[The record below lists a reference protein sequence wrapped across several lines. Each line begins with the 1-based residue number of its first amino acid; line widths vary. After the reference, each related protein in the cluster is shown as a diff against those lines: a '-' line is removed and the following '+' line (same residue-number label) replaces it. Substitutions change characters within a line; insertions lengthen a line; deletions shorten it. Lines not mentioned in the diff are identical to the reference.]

1 MAILFDR
8 RSKEGASSA
17 LEKLRNSL
25 GAHSNRLLALGIA
38 GIAVV
43 VLAVWYIWG
52 SGGSSVH
59 SHDAPAVRVARVAR
73 RDMAVVEH
81 TLGTVIANQLV
92 QITARVQGTLDAV
105 HFKEGQF
112 VHRGDLLFEIDP
124 RPFQV
129 ALHEASALL
138 LRDQALLRNAQR
150 DRQRYDMLARQNA
163 ISSQLRDTSAANADA
178 LIGTVAADQAA
189 VAGAEL
195 NLSYTQIRSPVDGKT
210 GPLLVQPGD
219 MVTPSGT
226 APLITV
232 AQIQPV
238 KVSFNLPQSDLPR
251 IQARQ
256 KAGGLMASLEA
267 SDASGA
273 RLAAPVDFVS
283 NAVSAQSGTIE
294 LRATFD
300 NRDAVLVPGALIN
313 VTVSLDDLRSAL
325 VVPRNAINDGP
336 NGTYV
341 YVIVGG
347 KAERRDVQVLFDDS
361 RDIAVSGSV
370 SPADQ
375 VVTEGQLLV
384 VAGAPVKVL
393 APPATS
399 GAGQPV
405 GKRRGGKSGARP

>member
-8 RSKEGASSA
+8 RSKDGAPSA
-17 LEKLRNSL
+17 LERLRS
-25 GAHSNRLLALGIA
+25 AVATQSKRRLALGIVGVA
-38 GIAVV
+38 L
-43 VLAVWYIWG
+43 VLLAAWYVWG
-52 SGGSSVH
+52 SGGSNAHHQS
-59 SHDAPAVRVARVAR
+59 APTVRVARVAR

-92 QITARVQGTLDAV
+92 QITARVQGTLEAV
-105 HFKEGQF
+105 QFKEGQF
-112 VHRGDLLFEIDP
+112 VKQGDLLFEIDP

-129 ALHEASALL
+129 ALRQANALL

-163 ISSQLRDTSAANADA
+163 ISSQLRDTAAANADA
-178 LIGTVAADQAA
+178 LIGTVAADQAS

-195 NLSYTQIRSPVDGKT
+195 NLSYAQIRSPVDGKT
-210 GPLLVQPGD
+210 GPLLVQLGD
-219 MVTPSGT
+219 MVAPSGT
-226 APLITV
+226 SPLVTV
-232 AQIQPV
+232 AQIHPV
-238 KVSFNLPQSDLPR
+238 KVSFNLPQTDLPR

-256 KAGGLMASLEA
+256 RAGGLMATLDA

-273 RLAAPVDFVS
+273 RLAVPVDFVS

-300 NRDAVLVPGALIN
+300 NRDAMLVPGALIN
-313 VTVSLDDLRSAL
+313 VTVELDDLRGAL
-325 VVPRNAINDGP
+325 IVPRNAVNDGP

-361 RDIAVSGSV
+361 ENIAVSGHV
-370 SPADQ
+370 SPNDQ

-384 VAGAPVKVL
+384 VAGAPVSVL
-393 APPATS
+393 AASPTS
-399 GAGQPV
+399 GASQPT
-405 GKRRGGKSGARP
+405 GKRRGAKSGARP